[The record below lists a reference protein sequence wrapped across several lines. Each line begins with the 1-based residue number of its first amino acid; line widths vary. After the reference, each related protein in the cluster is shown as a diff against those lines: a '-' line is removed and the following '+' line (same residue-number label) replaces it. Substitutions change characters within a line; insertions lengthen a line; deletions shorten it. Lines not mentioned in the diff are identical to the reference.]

1 MTAYNP
7 PGRSRQWLRATTIPY
22 LVAHFAKSQ
31 LWHAST
37 LLFAFFL
44 TESCRLS
51 VGAMGGI
58 MAGSLVLNGLVDAT
72 LGLRWRTRVVRMA
85 DALRLQAWGA
95 PLTSLFFLLFC
106 MTPLIQ
112 PGYRLIWALLTLLG
126 FRASYPLID
135 VSQNAVVALGAMTD
149 DARCALLA
157 RRNIASGLAAL
168 AVGGLAAPLL
178 IHGRDAVVWLAWAGC
193 VSTLVCGSAW
203 WLACMKTSDGEASSA
218 VPSEN
223 PRTIPFAVLLVALA
237 VMMTGTAAFRTLE
250 PYYAAYAGNGAGLL
264 LWAAI
269 GGLAGQ
275 MLWFAGRHRLTMAGL
290 LMIVVLLLGMATIG
304 LLQATPL
311 GAVVA
316 GTGFG
321 MGTGGLWLVLWSAM
335 MNRAATGQPTGYVG
349 IFTCVS
355 KCAQAAAMLLLGKV
369 LATSPY
375 RDTLADPWSAPSLL
389 MVGAIGAIGA
399 TSLALAYVF
408 NRTTYDERR
417 ATPRPTVRPDRVPG

>member
-1 MTAYNP
+1 MAAYNP

-106 MTPLIQ
+106 MAPLIQ
-112 PGYRLIWALLTLLG
+112 PGYRLVWALLTLLG

-290 LMIVVLLLGMATIG
+290 LMIVALLLGMATIG
-304 LLQATPL
+304 LLQVTPL

-399 TSLALAYVF
+399 TSLALAYAF

>member
-1 MTAYNP
+1 MT
-7 PGRSRQWLRATTIPY
+7 PY

-37 LLFAFFL
+37 VLFAFFL
-44 TESCRLS
+44 TESCRLN

-58 MAGSLVLNGLVDAT
+58 MAGSLVLNGVVDAA
-72 LGLRWRTRVVRMA
+72 LGLRWRTRVVRID

-106 MTPLIQ
+106 MAPLVQ
-112 PGYRLIWALLTLLG
+112 PEYRLVWAVMTLLG
-126 FRASYPLID
+126 FRASYPIID

-168 AVGGLAAPLL
+168 TVGGLAAPLL
-178 IHGRDAVVWLAWAGC
+178 IHGRGAVVWLAWAGC
-193 VSTLVCGSAW
+193 VSMLVCGSAW
-203 WLACMKTSDGEASSA
+203 WLACMKTSEDDASSA
-218 VPSEN
+218 ITSEGFRTVP
-223 PRTIPFAVLLVALA
+223 FVALLVALA
-237 VMMTGTAAFRTLE
+237 VMMTGTAAFRALE
-250 PYYAAYAGNGAGLL
+250 PYYSAFAGNGVGLL

-275 MLWFAGRHRLTMAGL
+275 MLWFAGLHRLTMTGIL
-290 LMIVVLLLGMATIG
+290 LIVALLLGLAAIG
-304 LLQATPL
+304 LLQSTSL

-316 GTGFG
+316 GAGFG
-321 MGTGGLWLVLWSAM
+321 MGTGGVWLVLWSAM

-355 KCAQAAAMLLLGKV
+355 KCAQAAAVLLLSKV
-369 LATSPY
+369 LATSAY

-389 MVGAIGAIGA
+389 MVGAIGAVGA
-399 TSLALAYVF
+399 TALALAYAF
-408 NRTTYDERR
+408 NRTACDERR

>member
-1 MTAYNP
+1 MAAYNP
-7 PGRSRQWLRATTIPY
+7 PGRSRQWLSATMIPY

-44 TESCRLS
+44 TEACRLN
-51 VGAMGGI
+51 VDAMGGI
-58 MAGSLVLNGLVDAT
+58 MAGSLVLNGVVDAT

-106 MTPLIQ
+106 MAPLIQ
-112 PGYRLIWALLTLLG
+112 AEYRLVWALMTLLC
-126 FRASYPLID
+126 FRASYSFID

-178 IHGRDAVVWLAWAGC
+178 INGRGVVVWLAWAGF
-193 VSTLVCGSAW
+193 VSMLVCGSAW
-203 WLACMKTSDGEASSA
+203 WLACMKTRAGEASSA
-218 VPSEN
+218 IASEG
-223 PRTIPFAVLLVALA
+223 PRTVPFVALLVALA
-237 VMMTGTAAFRTLE
+237 VMMTGTATFRTLE
-250 PYYAAYAGNGAGLL
+250 PYYAAFAGNGTGLL

-275 MLWFAGRHRLTMAGL
+275 MLWFAGRHRLTMAGVL
-290 LMIVVLLLGMATIG
+290 VIVALLLGLAAIG
-304 LLQATPL
+304 LLQATSL

-316 GTGFG
+316 GAGFG

-355 KCAQAAAMLLLGKV
+355 KCAQATAV
-369 LATSPY
+369 LFLSRVLSTSRY
-375 RDTLADPWSAPSLL
+375 RDTLADPWSAPSML
-389 MVGAIGAIGA
+389 MIGAVGAIGA
-399 TSLALAYVF
+399 TSLALAYAF
-408 NRTTYDERR
+408 NRTAYDEKR
-417 ATPRPTVRPDRVPG
+417 ATPRPTVRPDRVPS